1 MRNNLQTTTPV
12 RAICAGALFLATVA
26 FGQNS
31 GFYARADVGGNLTQ
45 DIDVKEFFGPVAPG
59 TTVKLDPGF
68 RAGLAGGYQATDWLA
83 GEVELGAM
91 ENEIRS
97 ITGATRVHDAS
108 FANVPLLFNLKLQYP
123 NRSGFI
129 PYAGAGAGF
138 SEAIFD
144 VGRVTLNGVNVH
156 GDDADTV
163 FAYQAFAGVRYQLNE
178 QMGVS
183 LEYRYFVAESPSW
196 EADFSP
202 GTGSDTL
209 RFGRS
214 QTHAISLAFEF
225 RF

>member
-1 MRNNLQTTTPV
+1 MKRNLQSRIFTQTL
-12 RAICAGALFLATVA
+12 CASVLWFTAAA
-26 FGQNS
+26 FGQNT
-31 GFYARADVGGNLTQ
+31 GFYVKGDVGGNVTQ

-59 TTVKLDPGF
+59 TEVHLDPGF
-68 RAGLAGGYQATDWLA
+68 RAGLVGGYQALDWLA

-91 ENEIRS
+91 ENTVRS
-97 ITGATRVHDAS
+97 ITGATRVHDAT
-108 FANVPLLFNLKLQYP
+108 FANVPLLFNVKLQYP
-123 NRSGFI
+123 NQSGFI

-144 VGRVTLNGVNVH
+144 VGRVTLNGVSLH
-156 GDDADTV
+156 GNDADTV

-183 LEYRYFVAESPSW
+183 LEYHYFVADSPTW
-196 EADFSP
+196 QADFTS
-202 GTGSDTL
+202 GTGSDTM